1 MSLVDYASSS
11 DEESDKEEGEE
22 ERGGGGEDKG
32 RAGPRPNPS
41 TLSSH
46 SNRNP
51 VASSRQDQAPNSS
64 QRTIQRLPDVSQL
77 LDSPSFTPDQLNG
90 GDHSSR
96 VAAAMAA
103 RELKKRESNGSLPSL
118 PQRKIARGN
127 LPPQRIQPDTVGSR
141 LLPPQI
147 SGRSNVVTEDI
158 DKLFVKRRREENGGH
173 SDQ

>member
-11 DEESDKEEGEE
+11 DDEESEKEEE
-22 ERGGGGEDKG
+22 ERGGGEDKG
-32 RAGPRPNPS
+32 RTGPRPYPS
-41 TLSSH
+41 LLSSH
-46 SNRNP
+46 SNQTP
-51 VASSRQDQAPNSS
+51 VAPSRQQQEQARNSS
-64 QRTIQRLPDVSQL
+64 QQTIQRLPDVSQL

-90 GDHSSR
+90 GDHYSR

-127 LPPQRIQPDTVGSR
+127 MPPQRIQPDTLGGR

-158 DKLFVKRRREENGGH
+158 DKLFVKRLREENDGH
-173 SDQ
+173 SEE